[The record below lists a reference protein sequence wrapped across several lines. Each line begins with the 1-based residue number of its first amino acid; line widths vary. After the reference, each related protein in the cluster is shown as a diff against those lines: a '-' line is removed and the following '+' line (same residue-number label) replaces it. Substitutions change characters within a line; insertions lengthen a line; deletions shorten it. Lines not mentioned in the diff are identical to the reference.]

1 MSDGADKD
9 ARRSEWKRGSHLKI
23 RAYGRSAV
31 RSIVFHEKAFKLEM
45 KFISLLCYKVGGG
58 RLGSG
63 FHADSLIGPCLD
75 PSYRKRVER
84 CHLVIG
90 VSQSV
95 AFMRCSAIVPDR
107 RSSCSPFRQAPGKG
121 W

>member
-1 MSDGADKD
+1 MPKLLRQGTVGFID
-9 ARRSEWKRGSHLKI
+9 
-23 RAYGRSAV
+23 
-31 RSIVFHEKAFKLEM
+31 FHEKAFRLKM
-45 KFISLLCYKVGGG
+45 KFIHCFVIRWGW

-84 CHLVIG
+84 CHLVIE

-95 AFMRCSAIVPDR
+95 ASMRCSAIVPDR